1 MGERSQA
8 SKMEL
13 CAQMVHSLKLVT
25 VQIATLE
32 VLRFTFDIWLASILN
47 VPLKADLSDIMKI
60 LVIVSFIL
68 IQGFWLYLKI
78 LTVSRTSIGTDQNF
92 SIGCQYFLKKRKLL
106 VRTKSLLF
114 AAGIFLVVIFL
125 FLCGIVVICLCPT
138 YRVMM
143 V

>member
-47 VPLKADLSDIMKI
+47 VPLKADLSDIMEI
-60 LVIVSFIL
+60 LVLVNFNL
-68 IQGFWLYLKI
+68 IQGFWLYL
-78 LTVSRTSIGTDQNF
+78 
-92 SIGCQYFLKKRKLL
+92 
-106 VRTKSLLF
+106 
-114 AAGIFLVVIFL
+114 
-125 FLCGIVVICLCPT
+125 
-138 YRVMM
+138 
-143 V
+143 